1 MVNLSLSKHTK
12 HLFTSILLLFFLGF
26 SPKAFAQK
34 NHYVIIDSIQI
45 SGNKHSEAFII
56 ERELLLIKDSVYESN
71 DLEELSQGSE
81 YQLMNTNLFIT
92 IKVTCTEVKPQHVI
106 VNVVVQEKWY
116 KWLIPV
122 FELADR
128 NYKEWESHDYDI
140 DRTNY
145 GAHLNIYNF
154 RGRRETV
161 RLTFI
166 NGYTRHYALQY
177 IAPFLE
183 KSGKYGLEL
192 SSSFKQQKEIWYL
205 TRDNKLQFYQNFE
218 KTLISQFDNSL
229 AFTTRRNNFTFEK
242 WMVEYNTVHVSD
254 TIQSKGLNPGYLLEG
269 DLQKELFVK
278 HILIHERRDNK
289 YYPLKGFYV
298 KNELQLG
305 NIYGD
310 TTNSELLRETIE
322 GGIYRNIYK
331 KLYLS
336 GFFKFYYSNQPK
348 PQIPYYNFKA
358 FGYDNYVRGYEQY
371 VIDGHGFAL
380 AKVNL
385 KYALV
390 HQYMLKTPLRLNK
403 QKVKLPVGIYLNV
416 YSDWGKVFN
425 EQWSKPNNIYNNTLI
440 NTDLIGYGSGI
451 DVLFLNDK
459 ILRFEY
465 SLNILGDK
473 NFNLGLQKSF

>member
-1 MVNLSLSKHTK
+1 MLWSLSQHA
-12 HLFTSILLLFFLGF
+12 S
-26 SPKAFAQK
+26 AQE
-34 NHYVIIDSIQI
+34 NHYVIIDSISI
-45 SGNKHSEAFII
+45 SGNKHSEIFMI
-56 ERELLLIKDSVYESN
+56 ERELLLIKDSIYESK
-71 DLEELSQGSE
+71 DLDNLALRSE

-92 IKVTCTEVKPQHVI
+92 MKVTWTEIKPQHVI

-122 FELADR
+122 FQLADR
-128 NYKEWESHDYDI
+128 NYKEWESHGFGLN
-140 DRTNY
+140 RTNY

-166 NGYTRHYALQY
+166 NGYTRHYAVQY

-183 KSGKYGLEL
+183 KTGKYGLEVA
-192 SSSFKQQKEIWYL
+192 SSFKQQKEIWYL
-205 TRDNKLQFYQNFE
+205 TRDNKLQFYKNFE
-218 KTLISQFDNSL
+218 NTLISQFENSL

-242 WMVEYNTVHVSD
+242 WIVEYNAIRVND
-254 TIQSKGLNPGYLLEG
+254 TIQSKGLNPKYLLSG
-269 DLQKELFVK
+269 DLQRELFVK
-278 HILIHERRDNK
+278 HVIIHEKRDNK
-289 YYPLKGFYV
+289 YYPLKGFYI
-298 KNELQLG
+298 KNELRLG
-305 NIYGD
+305 NIFSD
-310 TTNSELLRETIE
+310 TSNIELLRETIE

-385 KYALV
+385 KFALL

-403 QKVKLPVGIYLNV
+403 QKVKLPVGVYLNF

-425 EQWSKPNNIYNNTLI
+425 EQWKTPNDIYNNTLI
-440 NTDLIGYGSGI
+440 NTDLVGYGSGI

-465 SLNILGDK
+465 SLNILGNK